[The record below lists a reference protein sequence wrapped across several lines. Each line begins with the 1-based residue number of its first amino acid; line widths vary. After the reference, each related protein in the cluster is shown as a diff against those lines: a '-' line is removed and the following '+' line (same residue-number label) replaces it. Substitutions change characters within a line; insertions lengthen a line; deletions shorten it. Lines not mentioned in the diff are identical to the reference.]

1 VGKLKAFVY
10 EVGEWKLKEMEDP
23 VPGPGEAV
31 VSLKVSGL
39 NRRDLYIPG
48 RIGPDKEAVVIG
60 SDGAGVVSRVGE
72 GVSRF
77 KEGDEVII
85 NPALGWMEQ
94 SAAPPASFEILGMPD
109 NGTMAE
115 KIVLPADQLEPK
127 PASLSW
133 EEAGVL
139 SLAAMT
145 GYRALVTRGQIED
158 GQTVFIP
165 GAGSGVA
172 TYLIQFAKAL
182 GARVLVSSRSA
193 DKRNRAVGIGADRAI
208 DTNADWKE
216 ELKDETIDLVIDSV
230 GEATFNRSLEVL
242 KKGGRIVT
250 FGATTNDHIH
260 FDLRS
265 FFYGQYDLLGSTMGN
280 REELRALLKLMEEKD
295 IHPIVDSVYPLGDIL
310 TAMDK
315 LENSTQF
322 GKVAI
327 RIME

>member
-1 VGKLKAFVY
+1 MKAFVY
-10 EVGEWKLKEMEDP
+10 EMGKWKLKEMEDP
-23 VPGPGEAV
+23 AAGPGEAV

-48 RIGPDKEAVVIG
+48 RLGPDKEAVVIG

-94 SAAPPASFEILGMPD
+94 SAAPPAGFEILGMPD

-127 PASLSW
+127 PAGLSW

-145 GYRALVTRGQIED
+145 GYRALVTRGQIEA

-182 GARVLVSSRSA
+182 GARVIVSSRSA
-193 DKRNRAVGIGADRAI
+193 DKRSRAAEIGADLAI
-208 DTNADWKE
+208 DTNADWKA
-216 ELKDETIDLVIDSV
+216 ELKDETIDLIIDSV
-230 GEATFNRSLEVL
+230 GEATFNRALEVL
-242 KKGGRIVT
+242 KKGGRIVS
-250 FGATTNDHIH
+250 FGATTDDHIR

-280 REELRALLKLMEEKD
+280 REELRDLLKLMENKD
-295 IHPIVDSVYPLGDIL
+295 IHPVVDSVYPLDDIRE
-310 TAMDK
+310 AMEK

-322 GKVAI
+322 GKIAI
-327 RIME
+327 RIED

>member
-1 VGKLKAFVY
+1 MKAFVY
-10 EVGEWKLKEMEDP
+10 EMGKWKMKEMEDP
-23 VPGPGEAV
+23 VAGPGEAV

-48 RIGPDKEAVVIG
+48 RLGPDKEAVVIG
-60 SDGAGVVSRVGE
+60 SDGAGVVSGVGE

-77 KEGDEVII
+77 KNGDEVII

-94 SAAPPASFEILGMPD
+94 SAAPPAGFEILGMPD

-127 PASLSW
+127 PAGLSW

-145 GYRALVTRGQIED
+145 GYRALVTRGQIEA

-182 GARVLVSSRSA
+182 GARVIVSSRSA
-193 DKRNRAVGIGADRAI
+193 DKRSRAAEIGADLAI
-208 DTNADWKE
+208 DTNADWKA
-216 ELKDETIDLVIDSV
+216 ELKDESIDLIIDSV
-230 GEATFNRSLEVL
+230 GEATFNRALEVL

-250 FGATTNDHIH
+250 FGATTDDHIR

-280 REELRALLKLMEEKD
+280 REELRDLLKLMENKD
-295 IHPIVDSVYPLGDIL
+295 IHPVVDSVYPLDDIRE
-310 TAMDK
+310 AMDK

-327 RIME
+327 RIAE

>member
-1 VGKLKAFVY
+1 MKAFVY
-10 EVGEWKLKEMEDP
+10 EMGKWKLKEMEDP
-23 VPGPGEAV
+23 AAGPGEAV

-48 RIGPDKEAVVIG
+48 RLGPDKEAVVIG

-94 SAAPPASFEILGMPD
+94 SAAPPAGFEILGMPD

-127 PASLSW
+127 PAGLSW

-145 GYRALVTRGQIED
+145 GYRALVTRGQIEA

-182 GARVLVSSRSA
+182 GARVIVSSRSA
-193 DKRNRAVGIGADRAI
+193 DKRSRAAEIGADLAI
-208 DTNADWKE
+208 DTNADWKA
-216 ELKDETIDLVIDSV
+216 ELKDESIDLIIDSV
-230 GEATFNRSLEVL
+230 GEATFNRALEVL

-250 FGATTNDHIH
+250 FGATTDDHIR

-280 REELRALLKLMEEKD
+280 REELRDLLKLMENKD
-295 IHPIVDSVYPLGDIL
+295 IHPVVDSVYPLDDIRE
-310 TAMDK
+310 AMEK

-322 GKVAI
+322 GKIAI
-327 RIME
+327 RIAD

>member
-1 VGKLKAFVY
+1 MKAFVY

>member
-1 VGKLKAFVY
+1 MKAFVY
-10 EVGEWKLKEMEDP
+10 EMGEWKLKEMEDP
-23 VPGPGEAV
+23 VAGPGEAV

-48 RIGPDKEAVVIG
+48 RLGPGKEAVVIG
-60 SDGAGVVSRVGE
+60 SDGAGVVSQVGE

-77 KEGDEVII
+77 REGDEVII

-94 SAAPPASFEILGMPD
+94 SAAPPAGFEILGMPD

-115 KIVLPADQLEPK
+115 KIVISAEQLEPK
-127 PASLSW
+127 PRSLSW

-145 GYRALVTRGQIED
+145 GYRALVTRGQIEA

-182 GARVLVSSRSA
+182 GARVVVTSRSEK
-193 DKRNRAVGIGADRAI
+193 KRGRAIEIGADRAI
-208 DTNADWKE
+208 DTNADWKQ
-216 ELKDETIDLVIDSV
+216 ELNDETIDLVIDSV

-242 KKGGRIVT
+242 KKGGRLVT
-250 FGATTNDHIH
+250 FGATTDDHIR
-260 FDLRS
+260 FDLRA

-280 REELRALLKLMEEKD
+280 REELRALVRLMEENE
-295 IHPIVDSVYPLGDIL
+295 IHPVVDSVYPLKDIRK
-310 TAMDK
+310 AMDQ

-327 RIME
+327 RITE

>member
-1 VGKLKAFVY
+1 MKAFVY
-10 EVGEWKLKEMEDP
+10 EMGKWKLKEMEDP
-23 VPGPGEAV
+23 AAGPGEAV

-48 RIGPDKEAVVIG
+48 RLGPDKEAVVIG

-94 SAAPPASFEILGMPD
+94 SAAPPAGFEILGMPD

-127 PASLSW
+127 PAGLSW

-145 GYRALVTRGQIED
+145 GYRALVTRGQIEA

-182 GARVLVSSRSA
+182 GARVIVSSRSA
-193 DKRNRAVGIGADRAI
+193 DKRSRAAEIGADLAI
-208 DTNADWKE
+208 DTNADWKA
-216 ELKDETIDLVIDSV
+216 ELKDETIDLIIDSV
-230 GEATFNRSLEVL
+230 GEATFNRALEVL

-250 FGATTNDHIH
+250 FGATTDDHIR

-280 REELRALLKLMEEKD
+280 REELRDLLKLMENKD
-295 IHPIVDSVYPLGDIL
+295 IHPVVDSVYPLDDIRE
-310 TAMDK
+310 AMEK

-322 GKVAI
+322 GKIAI
-327 RIME
+327 RIAD

>member
-1 VGKLKAFVY
+1 MKAFVY
-10 EVGEWKLKEMEDP
+10 EMGDWKLKEMEDP
-23 VPGPGEAV
+23 APGPGEAV

-48 RIGPDKEAVVIG
+48 RLGPDKEAVVIG
-60 SDGAGVVSRVGE
+60 SDGAGVISQVGE

-94 SAAPPASFEILGMPD
+94 SAAPPAGFEILGMPD

-115 KIVLPADQLEPK
+115 KIVMGADQLEPK
-127 PASLSW
+127 PEGLSW

-145 GYRALVTRGQIED
+145 GYRALVTRGQIEA

-182 GARVLVSSRSA
+182 GARVIVSSRSEE
-193 DKRNRAVGIGADRAI
+193 KRIRAAEIGTDRAI

-250 FGATTNDHIH
+250 FGATTDDHIQ

-280 REELRALLKLMEEKD
+280 REELRDLLKLIEEKD
-295 IHPIVDSVYPLGDIL
+295 IHPVVDSVYPLEDIRE
-310 TAMDK
+310 AMDK
-315 LENSTQF
+315 LENSAQF
-322 GKVAI
+322 GKIAI
-327 RIME
+327 RIAE

>member
-1 VGKLKAFVY
+1 MGKLKAFVY